1 MAMDTA
7 TVDTRPDIMAAAITG
22 VVTPADIAA
31 RFSTAIL
38 SNNEERRTPGGC
50 NRAPPGFGVLRGLI
64 NLTIEDWERMG
75 KLR

>member
-1 MAMDTA
+1 MDTA

-22 VVTPADIAA
+22 VVTPADIGGK
-31 RFSTAIL
+31 
-38 SNNEERRTPGGC
+38 SNSKRGKKNPGGC